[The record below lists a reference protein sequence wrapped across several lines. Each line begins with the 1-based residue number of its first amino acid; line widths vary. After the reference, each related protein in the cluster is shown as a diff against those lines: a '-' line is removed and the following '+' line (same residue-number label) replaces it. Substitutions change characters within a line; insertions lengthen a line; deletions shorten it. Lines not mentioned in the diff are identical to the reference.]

1 MINNVVIVSGGE
13 QRDSM
18 LDIPISILP
27 QTRFPPMLPHST
39 DQSTCAIK

>member
-1 MINNVVIVSGGE
+1 MINNAVIVSGGD

-27 QTRFPPMLPHST
+27 QTHFPPGLPHST
-39 DQSTCAIK
+39 DQSICAIK